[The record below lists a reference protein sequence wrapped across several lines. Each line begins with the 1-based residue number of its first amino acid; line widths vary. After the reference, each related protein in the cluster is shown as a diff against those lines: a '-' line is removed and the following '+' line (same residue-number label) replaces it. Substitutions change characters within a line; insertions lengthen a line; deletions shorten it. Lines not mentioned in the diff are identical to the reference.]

1 MTALEELKEA
11 TKDSVTAKQ
20 RVLSEL
26 IGEPAETDESEF
38 RNAALDVISEA
49 LTMYKVTVAQARVA
63 ESVEE
68 VATLWHDTH
77 AFYAGILSLWQG
89 LAALIGESPR
99 DELFAYCSQMI
110 EKLER
115 TTAEHYAFYA

>member
-1 MTALEELKEA
+1 MTALDELKEA

-26 IGEPAETDESEF
+26 IGVPEETDESEL

-68 VATLWHDTH
+68 VATLWRDTH

-99 DELFAYCSQMI
+99 DELFAYCRQMI

-115 TTAEHYAFYA
+115 TTAEHYAFHA